1 MEFAEKL
8 QRLRKARGLSQEQ
21 LAEKIGVSRQA
32 VSKWESAQAV
42 PDVDKFVL
50 LSELFGVTTDY
61 LLKEKPGEPEAV
73 QFAAESPK
81 RIASCEKTKP
91 NALLFVPAATA
102 LNGIGLLAALVLWQ
116 LFGLW
121 EELGLL
127 ASAVGAVLMLMG
139 CACFATGQML
149 ADQATRPRAL
159 RLFWAFNGGLLCYL
173 PLVYLY
179 NRVALGREYPFVD
192 YLSYRYAPL
201 PVGVWVS
208 DDPGRVYLWPRW
220 LFWGF
225 FAALCVGFL
234 VVGLRGSESGKNAE
248 P

>member
-1 MEFAEKL
+1 MDFAEKL

-61 LLKEKPGEPEAV
+61 LLKETPGEPEAM
-73 QFAAESPK
+73 QFTAEPSGHIAA
-81 RIASCEKTKP
+81 REKAKP
-91 NALLFVPAATA
+91 DALLFVPAATA
-102 LNGIGLLAALVLWQ
+102 LNGTGLLAALVLWQ
-116 LFGLW
+116 LFGLR

-139 CACFATGQML
+139 CACFATGQL
-149 ADQATRPRAL
+149 LSDEATRPRAR

-173 PLVYLY
+173 PLVHLF
-179 NRVALGREYPFVD
+179 NRVSLGREYPFV
-192 YLSYRYAPL
+192 SYRNAPL

-208 DDPGRVYLWPRW
+208 DDPGQVYLWPRW

-234 VVGLRGSESGKNAE
+234 VIGLRRVKSAREAE
-248 P
+248 T